1 MEKLSSENIG
11 VLVQPNPAYIKALV
25 QKELI
30 PTQKKFMAAA
40 LKSFCLSCEHV
51 DCCPK
56 KTDEVKCVRFQNYLA
71 HYHNILVNE
80 LI

>member
-40 LKSFCLSCEHV
+40 L
-51 DCCPK
+51 
-56 KTDEVKCVRFQNYLA
+56 N
-71 HYHNILVNE
+71 YHNILVNE

>member
-11 VLVQPNPAYIKALV
+11 ILVQPNPAYIKALV

-40 LKSFCLSCEHV
+40 LKSFCLSCELV
-51 DCCPK
+51 DYCPK

>member
-1 MEKLSSENIG
+1 MKNLSGEDIG
-11 VLVQPNPAYIKALV
+11 VLFQYNPAYIKALV

-40 LKSFCLSCEHV
+40 LRSFCLSCEHV
-51 DCCPK
+51 DYCPK
-56 KTDEVKCVRFQNYLA
+56 KTEEVKCVRFQNYLT
-71 HYHNILVNE
+71 HYQNILVNE

>member
-11 VLVQPNPAYIKALV
+11 ILVQPNPAYIKALV

-51 DCCPK
+51 DYCPK

>member
-1 MEKLSSENIG
+1 MEKLSSEDIG
-11 VLVQPNPAYIKALV
+11 ILVQPNPAYIKALV

-40 LKSFCLSCEHV
+40 LKSFCLSCEQV
-51 DCCPK
+51 DYCAK
-56 KTDEVKCVRFQNYLA
+56 KTDEVKCVRFQIYLA

>member
-1 MEKLSSENIG
+1 MKNLSGENIG
-11 VLVQPNPAYIKALV
+11 VLLQYNPAYIKALV

-40 LKSFCLSCEHV
+40 LRSFCLSCEHV
-51 DCCPK
+51 DYCPK
-56 KTDEVKCVRFQNYLA
+56 KTEEVKCVRFQNYLT
-71 HYHNILVNE
+71 HYQNILVNE